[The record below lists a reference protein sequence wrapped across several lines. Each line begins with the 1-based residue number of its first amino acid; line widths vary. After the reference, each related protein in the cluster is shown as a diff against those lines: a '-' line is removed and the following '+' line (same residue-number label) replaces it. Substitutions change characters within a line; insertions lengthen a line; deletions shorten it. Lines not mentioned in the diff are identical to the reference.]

1 MAATVGPSLAP
12 VNTIIKDTLVARL
25 ASIQGTSGGPGEQ
38 SSVPSAGLALT
49 LSLCEFDDAR
59 YLLTASA
66 EAPNNVDVSLA
77 LPCDPTGTTGAQAL
91 PAGAAQAASSSY
103 AAYAT
108 VTASPVAGYAL
119 TLTLDLA
126 KFPTEPQARL
136 AEAERVA
143 SIRAVVSGAPVRA
156 LLTALAAG
164 EPGSGELVVVPHRP
178 GEAFFAKRSDS
189 EAVTVVYPLR
199 FKDAADGACHARF
212 VRHRSTTD

>member
-1 MAATVGPSLAP
+1 MAATAGLAP

-25 ASIQGTSGGPGEQ
+25 ASITGASGGPGEQ

-66 EAPNNVDVSLA
+66 ETPATVEVSLA
-77 LPCDPTGTTGAQAL
+77 LPCDPTGKTGAQAL
-91 PAGAAQAASSSY
+91 PAGAAQASSSSY

-108 VTASPVAGYAL
+108 LAPTPVAGYAL
-119 TLTLDLA
+119 TLILDLA

-136 AEAERVA
+136 VEAERVA
-143 SIRAVVSGAPVRA
+143 SLRAVVSGAPLRA

-164 EPGSGELVVVPHRP
+164 EPGTAELVAVPHRCEVQ
-178 GEAFFAKRSDS
+178 GWDQHTR
-189 EAVTVVYPLR
+189 TQ
-199 FKDAADGACHARF
+199 C
-212 VRHRSTTD
+212 

>member
-1 MAATVGPSLAP
+1 MASTVGPSLAP

-25 ASIQGTSGGPGEQ
+25 ASITGAAGGPGEQ

-66 EAPNNVDVSLA
+66 ESPATVEVSLA

-91 PAGAAQAASSSY
+91 PAGAAQAAISCY

-108 VTASPVAGYAL
+108 LAASPVAGYAV
-119 TLTLDLA
+119 TLILDLA

-143 SIRAVVSGAPVRA
+143 SLRAVVSGAPLRA

-164 EPGSGELVVVPHRP
+164 EPGTGELVAIPHRCV
-178 GEAFFAKRSDS
+178 ALLRWKRDLWHTELSWRCVFTGL
-189 EAVTVVYPLR
+189 ER
-199 FKDAADGACHARF
+199 
-212 VRHRSTTD
+212 RSSPSGQTRRL

>member
-1 MAATVGPSLAP
+1 MQVKADPPALPAWNKSPMRPPHPELAP
-12 VNTIIKDTLVARL
+12 
-25 ASIQGTSGGPGEQ
+25 SGLEDCQ
-38 SSVPSAGLALT
+38 YDCW
-49 LSLCEFDDAR
+49 SLCEKS
-59 YLLTASA
+59 LGGKL
-66 EAPNNVDVSLA
+66 APPAVYWALVMGCTKLPILRRTLNAPELKRGIKAANSGALA
-77 LPCDPTGTTGAQAL
+77 YCCAPGNG
-91 PAGAAQAASSSY
+91 
-103 AAYAT
+103 
-108 VTASPVAGYAL
+108 VAGL
-119 TLTLDLA
+119 STVGSQNTLDLA